1 MDRFRVEQVIR
12 NLLTNAVKFTP
23 DGGNVTIRFQICS
36 EILPPPLQQQQQ
48 QRLEALSPEIVVGF
62 SAEKLATTK
71 RFLCIEVQDSGVGEN
86 YQ

>member
-1 MDRFRVEQVIR
+1 MDRFRVEQVVR
-12 NLLTNAVKFTP
+12 NVMTNAVKFTLE
-23 DGGNVTIRFQICS
+23 GGNVTIRFQICS
-36 EILPPPLQQQQQ
+36 EDFHHYQQ

-71 RFLCIEVQDSGVGEN
+71 RFLRIDSGVGEN

>member
-1 MDRFRVEQVIR
+1 MEQVIR

-36 EILPPPLQQQQQ
+36 EILPPPLQQQQQQQQ